1 MEVFQEFIEKM
12 NEPDHQERL
21 KSILYWIHE
30 MFPNLQ
36 PVIKWNQP
44 MFIDHGTFIIGFSV
58 SPNHI
63 AVAPEGMAIL
73 TFKPEIE
80 AAGYEHTKGIIRIK
94 WSQPVD
100 YALLEKIIR
109 FNLLDKADSK
119 TFWRQL

>member
-44 MFIDHGTFIIGFSV
+44 MFTDHGTFIIGFSV
-58 SPNHI
+58 SQNHI
-63 AVAPEGMAIL
+63 AVAPEERAIMA
-73 TFKPEIE
+73 FKAEIA
-80 AAGYEHTKGIIRIK
+80 AAGYDHTKQIMRIK
-94 WSQPVD
+94 WSQSINYV
-100 YALLEKIIR
+100 LLERIIR
-109 FNLLDKADSK
+109 YNIKEKADAT
-119 TFWRQL
+119 TFWRQA